1 MVTFGLT
8 QRLSAAEVQF
18 LTGLQD
24 LVLREGDG
32 GAQLYGLSH
41 SRRFAANSWEI
52 GADGQLTLIAAQNL
66 YVDDTPVRM
75 GLALA
80 PGGGHLLIAGAAPE
94 MMLRLSIGAGG
105 RATRPEG
112 DASPGFEGRLLAL
125 ATTATSA
132 FGLSAGAGQ
141 PLRLDPQTGTAL
153 SAGGEPPAAPWAGL
167 AARETGGVTL
177 LAATR
182 ADGSVTTW
190 RAETGGGLQEI
201 SHIPADRGPGIA
213 APTDLVIAQSS
224 GQMLLLVSGAGSS
237 SLSSFRLDPDGSLT
251 PSWHLIDSRGSRFEK
266 AQSLAV
272 AETASGRS
280 FLVAGGGD
288 GGVSLFE
295 LLPDGRP
302 VFLSNYIW
310 PEIGMAPGN
319 LSTLVLRATEGP
331 GGTRLDLY
339 AAGQTPGLLVLSAAA
354 GPLTP
359 ARIATSEAPD
369 LTGTTGADLLI
380 AAPGGGHLSGGA
392 GDDILVG
399 SSGGVRMTGGAGA
412 DLFVVA
418 PGGTSRI
425 LDFTPG
431 EDRLDLSGL
440 PMLYSPA
447 SLGVEPLAGGI
458 TLIWRD
464 SRMEILSAQGRSL
477 SLQDLGTDFLQ
488 GPSLWALRG
497 ETLPPEPE
505 DPDPPVPQP
514 PDPRPLRL
522 EGTQGADS
530 LTGGAGNDVLLGY
543 GGDDFLFGGA
553 GDDLLYGGTG
563 QDRLFGGAGE
573 DHLYAGPSGGSRL
586 SGGPGDDRLYGGGP
600 SDHLDGGEGP
610 DLLFAT
616 PEAADWYARF
626 LQTSP
631 EAALWF

>member
-8 QRLSAAEVQF
+8 QMLSAAEVQF

-32 GAQLYGLSH
+32 RAQLYGLSH

-52 GADGQLTLIAAQNL
+52 GADGQLTLIAGQNL
-66 YVDDTPVRM
+66 YIDDTPVRM

-94 MMLRLSIGAGG
+94 MMLRLSIGSGG

-112 DASPGFEGRLLAL
+112 DASPGFEGRLLAV

-153 SAGGEPPAAPWAGL
+153 SSGGGAPDSPWAGL
-167 AARETGGVTL
+167 AARQIAGGTL
-177 LAATR
+177 LATTG

-190 RAETGGGLQEI
+190 RAGPAEDPEAV
-201 SHIPADRGPGIA
+201 SHIPALLGPGIA
-213 APTDLVIAQSS
+213 APTDLILTQSG
-224 GQMLLLVSGAGSS
+224 GQLLLLVSGAGSS
-237 SLSSFRLDPDGSLT
+237 SLSSFRLAPDGSLT
-251 PSWHLIDSRGSRFEK
+251 PAWHLTDSRGSRFEK
-266 AQSLAV
+266 VQSLAV

-359 ARIATSEAPD
+359 ARIATPEAPD
-369 LTGTTGADLLI
+369 LTGTNGADLLI

-392 GDDILVG
+392 GNDILVG
-399 SSGGVRMTGGAGA
+399 SSGGGQMTGGAGA

-447 SLGVEPLAGGI
+447 SLSLEALPGGL

-464 SRMEILSAQGRSL
+464 SRIEILSVQGRSL
-477 SLQDLGTDFLQ
+477 SLQDLGADLLQ

-497 ETLPPEPE
+497 ETQPPEPE
-505 DPDPPVPQP
+505 DPDPPVTQP
-514 PDPRPLRL
+514 PDPQDLRL
-522 EGTQGADS
+522 EGTSGADS
-530 LTGGAGNDVLLGY
+530 LTGGAGNDLLLGY
-543 GGDDFLFGGA
+543 GGDDFLFGG
-553 GDDLLYGGTG
+553 GGNDLLYGGTG

-600 SDHLDGGEGP
+600 SDHLDGGAGA
-610 DLLFAT
+610 DLLFAA
-616 PEAADWYARF
+616 PEAAEWYERF